1 MASTGMASEILTRA
15 WRSYL
20 LRLQRE
26 PLLTKAVTSGVL
38 SVVSEVVARRLAR
51 QPLKSSSALH
61 ELTIGLVLRGPV
73 IHSFHTFLETVVF
86 GGVRDHSAPLVVLA
100 KLVIDQFL
108 FSPVFISAYMYL
120 NGLMTD
126 VPLRVTTARLRRE
139 LFGILKS
146 NWVIWVPANFVSYYW
161 VPVELRVAFGSVVGV
176 IWTAILISKISK
188 APPVG
193 DGEL

>member
-1 MASTGMASEILTRA
+1 
-15 WRSYL
+15 
-20 LRLQRE
+20 
-26 PLLTKAVTSGVL
+26 
-38 SVVSEVVARRLAR
+38 
-51 QPLKSSSALH
+51 
-61 ELTIGLVLRGPV
+61 
-73 IHSFHTFLETVVF
+73 
-86 GGVRDHSAPLVVLA
+86 VLA